1 MLTYVTLLKIT
12 ICSAIFVIYY
22 YAVLRNKV
30 YHQYNRFYLL
40 FGVVFSWC
48 LPFVNFQIF
57 IEPQQTVQPVYK
69 VIEFFSTS
77 NIARPIQQNMPQSA
91 AITAKNINLDII
103 LSTVFVLISVSL
115 CVKFIYGLYVIFK
128 LKQTNNKQS
137 FNNINV
143 YFTIEPNTPFS
154 FLNSIFWNN
163 NIDIESAVGKQVL
176 AHELVHINQKHSY
189 DKIAMQLC
197 LIAGWFN
204 PFFWILN
211 KELGMIHEFI
221 ADKKS
226 IPNANKAQFA
236 QMLLSTNF
244 VTKSPTFSNPFFLS
258 PIKRRLNMLTKNKLP
273 KFSYAQRILALPIF
287 MVIVVAFS
295 LKAQGYSLKQV
306 ATNVVSKLSSE
317 SSNQYNQKNDIRV
330 ADTILVIKNSLPK
343 EDTIKPVK
351 DSIKV
356 NFDNNGASLDEM
368 NEYKSYEL
376 LVFTGEL
383 ENKKKY
389 DYSKLSDTQK
399 LRMNS
404 LYAKMSLKQKTE
416 VNLQATNG
424 ADSYI
429 KNKPTN
435 ALIEEWRKNKNFT
448 FSVDNKDIDKSEIKD
463 ASEYIGYLKMVT
475 YYTTSNEAET
485 KAIINFTTKER
496 LSSVAKAQH
505 FYWVNDDALKTANN
519 KMTKSE
525 LNEVLALTIKYNPFE
540 IGEDLSEEER
550 LRLKFLY
557 DKMTEEQKAKSPVK
571 FSNMLP
577 KTDEKGISSMQIIMG
592 NTF

>member
-103 LSTVFVLISVSL
+103 VSTVFVLISVSL

-137 FNNINV
+137 FSNINV
-143 YFTIEPNTPFS
+143 YFTNEPNTPFS

-163 NIDIESAVGKQVL
+163 NIDIESAIGKQVL

-287 MVIVVAFS
+287 ALLVMLYACKARLSNTKENKNPNIVISDLTLTKVN
-295 LKAQGYSLKQV
+295 GIE
-306 ATNVVSKLSSE
+306 N
-317 SSNQYNQKNDIRV
+317 I
-330 ADTILVIKNSLPK
+330 
-343 EDTIKPVK
+343 DTIKNDGLPAIYIDNVELVK
-351 DSIKV
+351 DNQRLENSI
-356 NFDNNGASLDEM
+356 STEEL
-368 NEYKSYEL
+368 NEYKSYEK
-376 LVFTGEL
+376 LVFTGEV
-383 ENKKKY
+383 ENEKKY
-389 DYSKLSDTQK
+389 DYKKLSDEQK
-399 LRMNS
+399 LRMND
-404 LYAKMSLKQKTE
+404 LYSKMSLSQKIE
-416 VNLQATNG
+416 VNLKAYNG
-424 ADSYI
+424 ANAYI
-429 KNKPTN
+429 KLKPTN
-435 ALIEEWRKNKNFT
+435 ALIDEWKKNDNFT
-448 FSVDNKDIDKSEIKD
+448 FRIDNQDVKKSEIKD
-463 ASEYIGYLKMVT
+463 ANEYIGYLKMAT
-475 YYTTSNEAET
+475 YIKSDDPSKT
-485 KAIINFTTKER
+485 KATINFTSKER
-496 LSSVAKAQH
+496 LISVAKAQH